1 MTLRPELTPKRAIS
15 AVVRWSW
22 LIAIIA
28 VCTAVAGRAIAEKR
42 SGTTYTASVQVHL
55 QQVKLDNTRGFPSA
69 DRLTPKSF
77 PDGSVFLDPAA
88 AKAAADKLKTVT
100 REQLLADIK
109 AAGVD
114 VDTAL
119 LTYSAPSRAAA
130 ATNLS
135 AYATAFVDQRRA
147 EQTSELTNAMP
158 EEVQSYRANG
168 TPRTDIGLLG
178 SRANLTAA
186 IAGVPDR
193 VRRGDVQI
201 EQQPASLSPNAATL
215 TGLLAGL
222 AMGVLLALALNRF
235 DPRVRRGS
243 ELGTPGVKAFPTTP
257 SGRASLRVDLELT
270 AVGTDGGV
278 VALSDVDG
286 RGAEGAAIELA
297 RAFVAAG
304 TPALVLEMTVDPTAG
319 GIRSFM
325 DGSSTSLPVSEI
337 APDLRWVGGG
347 SSELDD
353 ASLFSAE
360 PGARAV
366 RGGTEIRSG
375 GAGLDRPALGRRVVV
390 ARDRSGGRRGV
401 ARHPANAVVGAG
413 GGGRSVHRRCP
424 DAGADLVRQP
434 RARRSR
440 GGERAPGA
448 SAGGDAGPVVT
459 C

>member
-1 MTLRPELTPKRAIS
+1 MTLRPELTSQRAIS
-15 AVVRWSW
+15 ALVRWSW
-22 LIAIIA
+22 LIAIVA
-28 VCTAVAGRAIAEKR
+28 VCTAVAGRAIAEQR

-69 DRLTPKSF
+69 VRLTPRSF
-77 PDGSVFLDPAA
+77 PDGSVFLDAAA
-88 AKAAADKLKTVT
+88 AKAAAAKLKTVT
-100 REQLLADIK
+100 PEQLLAEIK

-158 EEVQSYRANG
+158 EDVQSYRANG

-193 VRRGDVQI
+193 IRRGDVQI

-222 AMGVLLALALNRF
+222 AMGALLALALSRF
-235 DPRVRRGS
+235 DPRVRRRS

-304 TPALVLEMTVDPTAG
+304 TPALVLDMTVEPTAG

-353 ASLFSAE
+353 ASLFSASRVRE
-360 PGARAV
+360 LFEEARKSAPVVLVSTGRLSDDASSLLVTGLADGAVLLATPRTRWSALEAV
-366 RGGTEIRSG
+366 V
-375 GAGLDRPALGRRVVV
+375 DRFI
-390 ARDRSGGRRGV
+390 GV
-401 ARHPANAVVGAG
+401 ARTPVRIWFGNHGHGALAAGSEHRVNAPVV
-413 GGGRSVHRRCP
+413 S
-424 DAGADLVRQP
+424 
-434 RARRSR
+434 RARS
-440 GGERAPGA
+440 
-448 SAGGDAGPVVT
+448 
-459 C
+459 

>member
-88 AKAAADKLKTVT
+88 AKAAADKLRTVT

-168 TPRTDIGLLG
+168 TPGPTSGCSAPAPT
-178 SRANLTAA
+178 SR
-186 IAGVPDR
+186 PR
-193 VRRGDVQI
+193 S
-201 EQQPASLSPNAATL
+201 PASRTASDAAT
-215 TGLLAGL
+215 
-222 AMGVLLALALNRF
+222 
-235 DPRVRRGS
+235 S
-243 ELGTPGVKAFPTTP
+243 
-257 SGRASLRVDLELT
+257 
-270 AVGTDGGV
+270 
-278 VALSDVDG
+278 
-286 RGAEGAAIELA
+286 
-297 RAFVAAG
+297 
-304 TPALVLEMTVDPTAG
+304 
-319 GIRSFM
+319 RS
-325 DGSSTSLPVSEI
+325 SSS
-337 APDLRWVGGG
+337 R
-347 SSELDD
+347 
-353 ASLFSAE
+353 
-360 PGARAV
+360 
-366 RGGTEIRSG
+366 
-375 GAGLDRPALGRRVVV
+375 
-390 ARDRSGGRRGV
+390 
-401 ARHPANAVVGAG
+401 
-413 GGGRSVHRRCP
+413 
-424 DAGADLVRQP
+424 
-434 RARRSR
+434 RRSR
-440 GGERAPGA
+440 PMRPR
-448 SAGGDAGPVVT
+448 
-459 C
+459 